1 MPAIKALLAVLAL
14 AVSLFI
20 VPLTWAADA
29 EPMDLEP
36 EDLAKLAKEK
46 ARGTA
51 ARGAMMEAVKK
62 INNSD
67 DCGNIE
73 IGNVDTG
80 KKIGFGPR
88 DVTVVITGDV
98 INANNKCK

>member
-1 MPAIKALLAVLAL
+1 MKAVKAMLAVLAFAVYLL
-14 AVSLFI
+14 AGPSAQ
-20 VPLTWAADA
+20 AADA

-46 ARGTA
+46 AKGTA

-62 INNSD
+62 INDSG
-67 DCGNIE
+67 DCGNID

-98 INANNKCK
+98 INANNKCQ